1 MLYSQY
7 LNGVCMDKESVFKK
21 EIVGYVKTQTV
32 LNGKLIETAEKPIYK
47 SDWQVE
53 SCCDDTSALGIG
65 IVNPMYIEVNEL
77 QDKEYEYSK
86 ISKFL
91 KKYMAE
97 YASKKNLNV
106 NELQLEF
113 INYGKTELVYVLTE
127 PNSDRVTILTKQPA
141 IEFGKVKQEA
151 QNLRE
156 LKKVDKRIVAPID
169 YYKLGDQELYVTPY
183 INQARCIASDRSWGM
198 YIPEPFYR
206 FEGFTREQEQVVN
219 SCMIAKLVSLYNF
232 EKGQGIASCK
242 LGGGDF
248 MLPKGWEKET
258 PTIQGTLK
266 NLYLIAAREM
276 LDCSFEEYLDII
288 RSEFSRR
295 TITEDQNKLLLNLRG
310 RVPMKLEDIEKG
322 IELGKYIITKRTAK
336 NQTINDN
343 TDEIM
348 P

>member
-1 MLYSQY
+1 M
-7 LNGVCMDKESVFKK
+7 GRDKKESSEK
-21 EIVGYVKTQTV
+21 EIVGYVKFQGI
-32 LNGKLIETAEKPIYK
+32 LNGKIINAGIRPIYS
-47 SDWQVE
+47 SDYHYQ
-53 SCCDDTSALGIG
+53 SKKCCDDTSSLGIG
-65 IVNPMYIEVNEL
+65 MVNPMYIEVNEL
-77 QDKEYEYSK
+77 QDKDYEYGK
-86 ISKFL
+86 IRKFL

-97 YASKKNLNV
+97 YASKKGIDS

-127 PNSDRVTILTKQPA
+127 KNGERVTILTKQPVV
-141 IEFGKVKQEA
+141 EFGKVKQEA
-151 QNLRE
+151 QNLKE
-156 LKKVDKRIVAPID
+156 LKKVDKSVVAPID
-169 YYKLGDQELYVTPY
+169 YYRFGDQELYVTPY
-183 INQARCIASDRSWGM
+183 INQARCVASDGSWGM

-295 TITEDQNKLLLNLRG
+295 TINENQDDLLLNLRG
-310 RVPMKLEDIEKG
+310 RVPMQMEDIENG
-322 IELGKYIITKRTAK
+322 IELGKQIIEKRTAK
-336 NQTINDN
+336 NQIIN
-343 TDEIM
+343 TQIGEKEV
-348 P
+348 